1 MLAIGSGLTRGR
13 RDEED
18 CWLTGEQA
26 GAATDGP
33 QKLRQTRRNTHL
45 MILEPRRR
53 GAAPESHVDP
63 VRPLAAEEIQ
73 RQRNFHQGAEKYFQV
88 YIGKMW
94 DRGGQ

>member
-1 MLAIGSGLTRGR
+1 
-13 RDEED
+13 
-18 CWLTGEQA
+18 
-26 GAATDGP
+26 
-33 QKLRQTRRNTHL
+33 